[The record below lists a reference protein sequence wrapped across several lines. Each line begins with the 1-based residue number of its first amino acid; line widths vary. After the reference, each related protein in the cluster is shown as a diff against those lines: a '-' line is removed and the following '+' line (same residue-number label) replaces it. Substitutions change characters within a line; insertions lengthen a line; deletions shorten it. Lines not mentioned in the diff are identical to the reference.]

1 MNSIKEK
8 LKYIRDRIVWSDKA
22 TSHTLIKRLK
32 NKGMIIGEG
41 TIFFSPKDAEI
52 DETRPYLIHIG
63 KNVQIAR
70 NVTIVTHGYDWSVL
84 KSKYGEILGSA
95 RPVSIG
101 NNVFIGMNTTIL
113 GGSNIGNNVIIGAGS
128 LISNQKIPDNCVVA
142 GGPAKVLYS
151 LDKYYEK
158 KKKVQL
164 KEAIDL
170 ARAYYERYHRKP
182 NEEIFHEFF
191 WLFSNN
197 IENLNPLFIHMMKLM
212 NNYDMTE
219 RKFVLHKPMFSTYDE
234 FWNYCLKQIKNV
246 DR

>member
-1 MNSIKEK
+1 MGKMMNSIKEK

-41 TIFFSPKDAEI
+41 TIFFSPKDVEI

-95 RPVSIG
+95 RPISIG

-113 GGSNIGNNVIIGAGS
+113 GGSDIGNNVIIGAGS

-142 GGPAKVLYS
+142 GSPAKIFYS
-151 LDKYYEK
+151 LDEYYEK
-158 KKKVQL
+158 RKKAQL
-164 KEAIDL
+164 KEAVDL
-170 ARAYYERYHRKP
+170 AKAYYERYHQKP
-182 NEEIFHEFF
+182 NSQVFHEFF
-191 WLFSNN
+191 WLFSNDMN
-197 IENLNPLFIHMMKLM
+197 ELPPLFIHMMKLM
-212 NNYDMTE
+212 NNYDMTKK
-219 RKFVLHKPMFSTYDE
+219 RFVSHKPIFSNYDE
-234 FWNYCLKQIKNV
+234 FWDWCYKKIK
-246 DR
+246 